1 MLMKFLLACLIALQ
15 SACVGGFG
23 VFSTTT
29 ENYRPEKGVEEIPVR
44 PGTSTRAEV
53 LGVLGKPKREYT
65 EGSRDVWV
73 YNHSVAWRG
82 MVPVLIVPIPLMIPV
97 GMNESFVAFEND
109 RVFSFRNERGN
120 VRGGMCLFLLKGCVP
135 MATGAD
141 VMNPSPPRDVE
152 R

>member
-1 MLMKFLLACLIALQ
+1 
-15 SACVGGFG
+15 
-23 VFSTTT
+23 
-29 ENYRPEKGVEEIPVR
+29 
-44 PGTSTRAEV
+44 
-53 LGVLGKPKREYT
+53 VLGKPKREYT